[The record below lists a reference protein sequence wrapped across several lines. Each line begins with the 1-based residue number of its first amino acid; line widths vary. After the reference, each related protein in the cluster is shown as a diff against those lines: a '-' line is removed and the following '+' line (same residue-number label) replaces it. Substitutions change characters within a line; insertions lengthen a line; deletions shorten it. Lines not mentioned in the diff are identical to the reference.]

1 VAQVRVPRKGV
12 TAAELMAVLGRRL
25 GAGFEVA
32 ADGDGEVMVRRS
44 PLTGAVVRIRH
55 VPGATVFRVR
65 GTGVPVASLGTSRAV
80 ADALRRSPEFQSL

>member
-12 TAAELMAVLGRRL
+12 TATEVATVLGRRL

-32 ADGDGEVMVRRS
+32 ADGEGAVLVRRS
-44 PLTGAVVRIRH
+44 SLSVAVVRIRH

-65 GTGVPVASLGTSRAV
+65 GAGVPVASLGTSRAV
-80 ADALRRSPEFQSL
+80 ADALRRSPEFRSL